1 MIKLTDDEVAAILQ
15 AARPIHDFH
24 LHRHIIEADFCELRS
39 MRSGSDGHMTY
50 GRQCRRD
57 SHEQGNN

>member
-24 LHRHIIEADFCELRS
+24 LHRHIIEADFANCA
-39 MRSGSDGHMTY
+39 
-50 GRQCRRD
+50 QC
-57 SHEQGNN
+57 GVGATVI